1 MPEPIGQSNPFQ
13 EAQQSESHGHIPAE
27 ADQRLSRRPR
37 IWTALAIPPISGLTF
52 FSASIVMI
60 VVAFFVVHGEF
71 NQRLFSSPESM
82 KAVSSSRIG
91 LLLLVLAPQIAL
103 VIPAILAALF
113 SPEKTLNRLSLVRGH
128 WPYWAWIAAAAATP
142 LVGLIS
148 SVVIGSLVEESENL
162 QMMSDIFRAHGRS
175 GFLIPLAF
183 LIGATPAFCEEVLF
197 RGYVQTRLNRS
208 IGPIAGIVISS
219 AMFAMFHVD
228 WVHVIAVFP
237 LGLFLGLVAWR
248 SGSLLPAMLAHF
260 VNNAVSVFSVVLGPE
275 DQKLGVPEG
284 MQLFISIVILAGLAG
299 TVLTILAWRRYPLAS
314 EPLSVEQTEE
324 ALDDQSA

>member
-1 MPEPIGQSNPFQ
+1 MTEPIGQSNPF
-13 EAQQSESHGHIPAE
+13 EANDEAELPRHVPVE
-27 ADQRLSRRPR
+27 ADQVLQSRPR
-37 IWTALAIPPISGLTF
+37 IWTALAIPPISLATF
-52 FSASIVMI
+52 FTASVVMI
-60 VVAFFVVHGEF
+60 VVAFFIVHGEF
-71 NQRLFSSPESM
+71 NQRMFSNPESM
-82 KAVSSSRIG
+82 KTVSSSRIG

-103 VIPAILAALF
+103 VIPSLLAASF
-113 SPEKTLNRLSLVRGH
+113 SPVKTAARLSLVRGH
-128 WPYWAWIAAAAATP
+128 WPYWAWVAAAAATP

-148 SVVIGSLVEESENL
+148 SVAISSLVEESKNL
-162 QMMSDIFRAHGRS
+162 QMMSDIFRSHGKS

-208 IGPIAGIVISS
+208 IGPIAGIVLSS

-237 LGLFLGLVAWR
+237 LGVYLGVIAWR

-275 DQKLGVPEG
+275 DQKLGLPKD
-284 MQLFISIVILAGLAG
+284 MQLFITLVILAGIVG
-299 TVLTILAWRRYPLAS
+299 TVLTILAWRKYPL
-314 EPLSVEQTEE
+314 PDN
-324 ALDDQSA
+324 ALPDS